1 MLLLHLWYLRVSA
14 ELVRGSLVRKKGL
27 EGITWRQSAYNHY
40 VYCDI
45 GWHCVQELTSVQ
57 AVLGAF
63 VCRGVPI
70 FV

>member
-1 MLLLHLWYLRVSA
+1 MEVERSV
-14 ELVRGSLVRKKGL
+14 
-27 EGITWRQSAYNHY
+27 YNHY

-63 VCRGVPI
+63 LCREVPI

>member
-1 MLLLHLWYLRVSA
+1 MEA
-14 ELVRGSLVRKKGL
+14 ER
-27 EGITWRQSAYNHY
+27 SAYNHY

-57 AVLGAF
+57 AVLGAVLGAF
-63 VCRGVPI
+63 LCCGVSI

>member
-1 MLLLHLWYLRVSA
+1 MEA
-14 ELVRGSLVRKKGL
+14 ERSV
-27 EGITWRQSAYNHY
+27 YNHY

-63 VCRGVPI
+63 LCCGVPI
-70 FV
+70 FCMSIIRDVTRIIRAKG

>member
-1 MLLLHLWYLRVSA
+1 MEA
-14 ELVRGSLVRKKGL
+14 ER
-27 EGITWRQSAYNHY
+27 SAYNHY

-63 VCRGVPI
+63 LCHGVPI